1 MPPGQAKRKRPQDDS
16 QSRASPHRPEN
27 LNLAQQNQ
35 RNNNNNNNNNHRGGG
50 GGHGGHGGHGGDGG
64 GGRGGRNNNG
74 HRSNN
79 STPTHNRQGNFS
91 QPQSNRNSPHP
102 HQHPPQQ
109 QQQSA
114 PPAPSPAQAQAPAQP
129 AEPTRPALVSTPSAT
144 PAPPLVLPQYPPT
157 PKEPPPPY
165 AYDYL
170 TDDAVSAWQAR
181 GKQSVLAALQE
192 AEDKDTISSVV
203 MQELLRSTLDG
214 RLSAGECAEVLKHVA
229 PAEELQSVFADTLT
243 LLDDADWK
251 SPVLKTLIYHA
262 GLDSHLLRNELDIE
276 PLSALGLVRHTFST
290 IRNRKTTNL
299 IYRQANFNLLREES
313 EGYSKL
319 ITEYFNAANAGST
332 SDLIAEDTFLRIKAL
347 VGSFDLDVGRVLDI
361 TLDVMANLLIKNFRF
376 FIKYLRAS
384 SWWPEQHVPEGFQT
398 QGQGFTSLPA
408 WALPHSASWSQTAEQ
423 RAQLAA
429 LKEAR
434 DVDFWQQVRKVGME
448 AFFDIGALRITNL
461 DASAVADLLNTELK
475 PELDARGREMNMI
488 RRLRT
493 NNARKWMRQTGC
505 VVPPGNSD
513 AAQLLGFKLAFY
525 SSAARDKND
534 VLPDNLIYLAAFL
547 IKIGFI
553 SLRDLYPHLYPP
565 DDKMGET
572 KETLEKEKLE
582 REKAAKP
589 GGGALNALAMAGALA
604 DDTAP
609 APSAAVRGL
618 RENASGRATPK
629 QDADAAAGA
638 AIEDGEKEALPEPA
652 NQKVALVKS
661 LLAIGC
667 LPEALYI
674 LGRFPW
680 LTDLVHELPDYIHR
694 ILHHMLT
701 KVYEPARPLANRP
714 GMNDAK
720 PHIGDPTGLP
730 KGQLNLTPA
739 PPLKTLRWANLDR
752 PDHGDAVEYKFYWD
766 DWVDNIPVC
775 QSVDDVFQLCSTFL
789 NLTGVKIG
797 RDSALLMKLARIG
810 KKSLTD
816 DPSESNYA
824 RWIDLSKR
832 LLVPALSLTKHNTG
846 DVNEMFELLK
856 FFSVSVRYSIYAEW
870 HFGNTSRLPD
880 IKSAFDLTKAETKDV
895 LKRISKT
902 NVRAMGK
909 ALSKVAFSSP
919 GIVMQVAIHQMESYD
934 NLIDVVVECVRY
946 FSMLG
951 YDVLTWCLM
960 NALGGG
966 GRNRVQADG
975 MLTSP
980 WLRALS
986 TFAGSIFKRY
996 SAMDPSPILQ
1006 YVTNELRAGNSTDLE
1021 VLEQII
1027 TEMVGI
1033 KSDMTFNESQ
1043 VLAMA
1048 GGPVLKAQTLIS
1060 LLDER
1065 HKMEKP
1071 SRRLV
1076 KALTEPGLAGQL
1088 LISVA
1093 QESQMY
1099 AHHESTQD
1107 APLKVLGNNMDKLY
1121 QVFNQ
1126 YLETLRSTLPP
1137 AEFDAVVPD
1146 TVSLMGDFGLEPAIA
1161 FMIGRASI
1169 AHAIAESDAAKKAE
1183 QQARRSSQSAPAT
1196 GDITMTDAE
1205 EKDVK
1210 SEEVTSPPTEDKP
1223 MLSLTETDAEM
1234 RSVAHANGVDTSTPT
1249 PSPDSHWHPVLTPL
1263 IEKTR
1268 LLFGDKLEQCI
1279 SIPFY
1284 VTFWTLGLEDI
1295 LVNTNS
1301 YDQELATQ
1309 SHLINQINNDRTDVS
1324 GKGMQDK
1331 DKRKKAI
1338 SELREKLT
1346 QEMKSQIGAYTQI
1359 RNRLNKEKDH
1369 WFTDFHNKVEL
1380 LHTSLLQ
1387 NCFLPRM
1394 MNSPLDAHY
1403 TYMMLKFLHN
1413 NGAPGFRTMHLL
1425 DRLLRKNQ
1433 LSSLMFQCTPR
1444 ESENFGRFLNEVLK
1458 ELSSWHAD
1466 RTAYEKNAFGAKRQL
1481 TGFARK
1487 LNPDQT
1493 PQTFLNY
1500 EEYRVLLYKWHS
1512 NLNAAFQMCFDSGE
1526 YMHIRNAI
1534 IVFKAV
1540 AQQFPVAEPMGKI
1553 ILDAV
1558 TALSK
1563 ADGRADLKLA
1573 AASTLGDIRK
1583 RQSSWVSKEHFTGV
1597 STTIS
1602 SPPIKKSDI
1611 LKKPDPN
1618 AKPVPSRAETPT
1630 SRTSTPLN
1638 PAAQAFKAPPLPA
1651 QQGESE
1657 DGEIDDDKQV
1667 SSKGADKKSDNLP
1680 ERKADLKPPP
1690 RANEGQSRA
1699 PNSSQRNG
1707 SRQSSTQS
1715 ARLPHSLPSK
1725 PELPPAGR
1733 QPPPGRGLP
1742 AQLPAP
1748 RHESHERGHVSEYGR
1763 LDRPNEAL
1771 RSAATS
1777 MPREASPPL
1786 AGRGGRSRQRS
1797 PEYSARD
1804 DRRDHYSRP
1813 LAAAVPEPRMAERES
1828 YGPIKPVK
1836 PHPGRTLLQEN
1847 RGAYPNGPSPMA
1859 PPPDRSGYDR
1869 PERNDR
1875 PERSD
1880 RERAERQPISRASSH
1895 SAQQPQPA
1903 VSVNPERLAL
1913 IAGDIPPVDR
1923 RSRDSSR
1930 DDRRSRE
1937 SRPQSP
1943 KRPGDLPPPVREKE
1957 VPRRAPL
1964 DPNPFMARDNARV
1977 QPEKVEK
1984 KDEPPPPTG
1993 PAATRGGRGGRN
2005 DVPSNPVARD
2015 LFESSGGPRRAV
2027 DVQSQDPNYG
2037 RLSSAPEMP
2046 SGPPSGPRGFANNAP
2061 RNFSGQGGPAGRPSD
2076 ARDVPHNAP
2085 QEPSGRGRRPP
2096 HDRQGSQQAQFQ
2108 SQPPPPPPPPPG
2120 QPPSTAQPE
2129 AIGVHPTRLAHLDI
2143 PPQSA
2148 ATPTGPRMGNSS
2160 QPNTPSGPS
2169 AAMPRAPAGPALDRR
2184 NNGTDR
2190 RFAGLNDTL
2199 QSSNGNGASIR
2210 GRAGGRGPQGG
2221 NAMMPSPVQPSPVV
2235 AQSPVMPS
2243 PGMRADFQAPSR
2255 PDGGNGGSRR
2265 HDDRE
2270 QRDSRRHGRD
2280 AGDRHSSHGNQNP
2293 NQPPP
2298 SEEYRGHQ
2306 SNSRN
2311 PRSARDQRDNRDGG
2325 YGGRTAPATPTL
2337 SSAAQA
2343 PQSFAQPDP
2352 SSGYPGG
2359 RSQRY
2364 EGDDRGGDY
2373 RRDNRADVGGGG
2385 RRDDGNNGGRRGQ
2398 GQGQGQ
2404 NQSNDQSG
2412 SSRRG
2417 GGGEQAEGNRSE
2429 RKRRGE
2435 GEPGG
2440 HEGKRRRS
2448 GM

>member
-1 MPPGQAKRKRPQDDS
+1 MAPPQQKRKRPQDD
-16 QSRASPHRPEN
+16 QQTRASPHRPEN

-35 RNNNNNNNNNHRGGG
+35 RNNNNR
-50 GGHGGHGGHGGDGG
+50 
-64 GGRGGRNNNG
+64 RNGNANQN
-74 HRSNN
+74 RSNN
-79 STPTHNRQGNFS
+79 STPTHNRHANFS
-91 QPQSNRNSPHP
+91 QPPSARNSPAQTP
-102 HQHPPQQ
+102 HTPQQNAQPPPQQ
-109 QQQSA
+109 QQQ
-114 PPAPSPAQAQAPAQP
+114 PEPA
-129 AEPTRPALVSTPSAT
+129 RPALNSTPSAT

-157 PKEPPPPY
+157 PKEPPAPY

-170 TDDAVSAWQAR
+170 TDDAVSAWQAK
-181 GKQSVLAALQE
+181 GKQSVLDALE
-192 AEDKDTISSVV
+192 KAEDKDMVANTVI
-203 MQELLRSTLDG
+203 QELLRTTLDG
-214 RLSAGECAEVLKHVA
+214 RLSAGECAEVLKQVA
-229 PAEELQSVFADTLT
+229 PTDELQSVFGDTLA
-243 LLDDADWK
+243 LLDDSDWK
-251 SPVLKTLIYHA
+251 NPVLKTLVHHA
-262 GLDSHLLRNELDIE
+262 GLSAHLLRNELDIE
-276 PLSALGLVRHTFST
+276 PLSALGLVRNTFST

-319 ITEYFNAANAGST
+319 ITEYFHAANAGST
-332 SDLIAEDTFLRIKAL
+332 SDLIAEETFQRIKAL

-361 TLDVMANLLIKNFRF
+361 TLDVMANLLIKNCRF

-408 WALPHSASWSQTAEQ
+408 WALPHSASSSQTSEQ

-461 DASAVADLLNTELK
+461 DAPAVADLLNAELK

-505 VVPPGNSD
+505 IVPPGNSD

-525 SSAARDKND
+525 ASAARDKHD

-565 DDKMGET
+565 DEKMGET
-572 KETLEKEKLE
+572 KERLEKERLE

-609 APSAAVRGL
+609 APHAAVRGL
-618 RENASGRATPK
+618 RDNASGRATPK
-629 QDADAAAGA
+629 AEPDAAEA
-638 AIEDGEKEALPEPA
+638 ATEDGEKEALPEPA

-714 GMNDAK
+714 GMNDAR

-730 KGQLNLTPA
+730 KGQLNLNPA
-739 PPLKTLRWANLDR
+739 PPIRTLRWANLDR
-752 PDHGDAVEYKFYWD
+752 PDYGDAVEYKFYWD

-816 DPSESNYA
+816 DPSDTNYA
-824 RWIDLSKR
+824 RWIDLCKR
-832 LLVPALSLTKHNTG
+832 LLIPALSLTKHNTG

-856 FFSVSVRYSIYAEW
+856 FFPTSTRYSIYAEW
-870 HFGNTSRLPD
+870 HYGNTSRLPD

-1071 SRRLV
+1071 SRRLI
-1076 KALTEPGLAGQL
+1076 KSLTEPGLAGQL

-1137 AEFDAVVPD
+1137 DEFDAVIPD
-1146 TVSLMGDFGLEPAIA
+1146 TVSLMGDYGLEPSIA

-1183 QQARRSSQSAPAT
+1183 QQARRSSQPAAAN
-1196 GDITMTDAE
+1196 GDVSMADAD

-1210 SEEVTSPPTEDKP
+1210 TEGIPSPPAEEKP
-1223 MLSLTETDAEM
+1223 VLSLTETDAEM
-1234 RSVAHANGVDTSTPT
+1234 KSVAHANGVDTTTPT
-1249 PSPDSHWHPVLTPL
+1249 PSPETHWHPVLTPL

-1268 LLFGDKLEQCI
+1268 ALLGDKLEQSI

-1309 SHLINQINNDRTDVS
+1309 SHLINQINNDRNDVT
-1324 GKGMQDK
+1324 GKGMQEK

-1346 QEMKSQIGAYTQI
+1346 QEMKTQIGAYTQV

-1466 RTAYEKNAFGAKRQL
+1466 KAAYEKNAFGAKRQL

-1487 LNPDQT
+1487 LNPDNT

-1512 NLNAAFQMCFDSGE
+1512 NLNAAFQMCLESGE

-1540 AQQFPVAEPMGKI
+1540 AQQFPVAEPMGKM
-1553 ILDAV
+1553 ILDSV

-1597 STTIS
+1597 STAPTTVNN
-1602 SPPIKKSDI
+1602 KSDPI
-1611 LKKPDPN
+1611 KKPDPN
-1618 AKPVPSRAETPT
+1618 AKPVPSRAETPA

-1638 PAAQAFKAPPLPA
+1638 PAAQAFKAPPVPA

-1657 DGEIDDDKQV
+1657 DGEIDDDKQA
-1667 SSKGADKKSDNLP
+1667 SGQAAADEKSETLP
-1680 ERKADLKPPP
+1680 ERKAALRPLP

-1699 PNSSQRNG
+1699 HTPSQRND
-1707 SRQSSTQS
+1707 SRSSSTQPT
-1715 ARLPHSLPSK
+1715 RMPHSLPSK
-1725 PELPPAGR
+1725 PEVPPAR
-1733 QPPPGRGLP
+1733 QTAGRGA
-1742 AQLPAP
+1742 AQLPP
-1748 RHESHERGHVSEYGR
+1748 RHDSRERGHTSEYGR
-1763 LDRPNEAL
+1763 LDRPSEAM
-1771 RSAATS
+1771 RSNPS
-1777 MPREASPPL
+1777 NMPRETSPL
-1786 AGRGGRSRQRS
+1786 GARGGRSRQRS
-1797 PEYSARD
+1797 PEYPPRD
-1804 DRRDHYSRP
+1804 DRRDHYGRP
-1813 LAAAVPEPRMAERES
+1813 QSSAVVEPRMAERDQ
-1828 YGPIKPVK
+1828 YGPAR
-1836 PHPGRTLLQEN
+1836 PHPGRTLLAEN
-1847 RGAYPNGPSPMA
+1847 RGYPGGPSPMA
-1859 PPPDRSGYDR
+1859 PPPVYDR
-1869 PERNDR
+1869 PDR
-1875 PERSD
+1875 TERSERAD
-1880 RERAERQPISRASSH
+1880 RERPDRQSMSRASSH
-1895 SAQQPQPA
+1895 SAQPAQPA

-1913 IAGDIPPVDR
+1913 IAGDVPPTDR

-1930 DDRRSRE
+1930 DDRRSRD

-1943 KRPGDLPPPVREKE
+1943 KRAADLPPPPAPVVREKE
-1957 VPRRAPL
+1957 APRRQPL
-1964 DPNPFMARDNARV
+1964 DPNPFAARENPRA

-1984 KDEPPPPTG
+1984 REEPPPTG
-1993 PAATRGGRGGRN
+1993 PAAARGGRGGGRT
-2005 DVPSNPVARD
+2005 DVPPKSVAGD
-2015 LFESSGGPRRAV
+2015 LFEPTGGSRRAV
-2027 DVQSQDPNYG
+2027 NTQMQDPNYG
-2037 RLSSAPEMP
+2037 RLSSAPELP
-2046 SGPPSGPRGFANNAP
+2046 SGPPLGPRNPGNNNP
-2061 RNFSGQGGPAGRPSD
+2061 RNFSGQGMPNGRPGD

-2085 QEPSGRGRRPP
+2085 QEPSGNRNRRPQ
-2096 HDRQGSQQAQFQ
+2096 HERQGSQQSQFPN
-2108 SQPPPPPPPPPG
+2108 QPPPPPPPPG
-2120 QPPSTAQPE
+2120 
-2129 AIGVHPTRLAHLDI
+2129 H

-2148 ATPTGPRMGNSS
+2148 LPESVGVHPSRLPRLDIVQQNTQQNAQQNASTPTGPRMVMGGPSG
-2160 QPNTPSGPS
+2160 PNTPSGPS
-2169 AAMPRAPAGPALDRR
+2169 SATSRAPAGPASDRR
-2184 NNGTDR
+2184 PNGTDR

-2199 QSSNGNGASIR
+2199 QSANANPNGASIR
-2210 GRAGGRGPQGG
+2210 GRAGGRQGQGPNPMMSSSALPSPVPAQSPAMPSPAIRNDFATPTSSSRDQGG
-2221 NAMMPSPVQPSPVV
+2221 N
-2235 AQSPVMPS
+2235 
-2243 PGMRADFQAPSR
+2243 
-2255 PDGGNGGSRR
+2255 RR
-2265 HDDRE
+2265 HEDRE

-2280 AGDRHSSHGNQNP
+2280 GGESRHSNHGVNHGHAAANLP
-2293 NQPPP
+2293 AIPPP
-2298 SEEYRGHQ
+2298 SDEYRHQ
-2306 SNSRN
+2306 SSRA
-2311 PRSARDQRDNRDGG
+2311 PRSSRGGNERDGYG
-2325 YGGRTAPATPTL
+2325 GGGGRTAPPTPTL
-2337 SSAAQA
+2337 SSV
-2343 PQSFAQPDP
+2343 AQPPQGFAGPPQQMDP
-2352 SSGYPGG
+2352 SSGYGGG
-2359 RSQRY
+2359 RNRGF
-2364 EGDDRGGDY
+2364 EGEDRHDYHRRESRGGD
-2373 RRDNRADVGGGG
+2373 GGAG
-2385 RRDDGNNGGRRGQ
+2385 RRDDGNGGHRRGPDDARRGGGQGDVMQGQQNQGQSQGQ
-2398 GQGQGQ
+2398 GQGQG
-2404 NQSNDQSG
+2404 
-2412 SSRRG
+2412 
-2417 GGGEQAEGNRSE
+2417 RSE

-2435 GEPGG
+2435 GDPGG
-2440 HEGKRRRS
+2440 HEGKRRR
-2448 GM
+2448 

>member
-1 MPPGQAKRKRPQDDS
+1 MAPPQHKRKRPQDDH
-16 QSRASPHRPEN
+16 QTRASPHRPEN

-35 RNNNNNNNNNHRGGG
+35 RNNNNNNR
-50 GGHGGHGGHGGDGG
+50 
-64 GGRGGRNNNG
+64 RNGNPNQN
-74 HRSNN
+74 RSNN
-79 STPTHNRQGNFS
+79 STPTHNRHGNFS
-91 QPQSNRNSPHP
+91 QPGSARNSPAQTP
-102 HQHPPQQ
+102 HNPQQNTQPQPPQQ
-109 QQQSA
+109 QQQPESV
-114 PPAPSPAQAQAPAQP
+114 
-129 AEPTRPALVSTPSAT
+129 RPALNSTPSAT

-157 PKEPPPPY
+157 PKEPPAPY

-170 TDDAVSAWQAR
+170 TDDVVSAWHAKGR
-181 GKQSVLAALQE
+181 QSVLDALE
-192 AEDKDTISSVV
+192 NVEDKDMVSNTVI
-203 MQELLRSTLDG
+203 QELLRTTLDG
-214 RLSAGECAEVLKHVA
+214 RLSAGECAEVLKQVA
-229 PAEELQSVFADTLT
+229 PTDELQSVFGDTLA
-243 LLDDADWK
+243 LLDDIDWK
-251 SPVLKTLIYHA
+251 NPVLKTLIHHA
-262 GLDSHLLRNELDIE
+262 GLSAHLLRNELDIE
-276 PLSALGLVRHTFST
+276 PLSALGLVRNTFST

-319 ITEYFNAANAGST
+319 ITEYFHAANAGLT
-332 SDLIAEDTFLRIKAL
+332 SDLIAEDTFQRIKAL

-398 QGQGFTSLPA
+398 KGQGFTSLPA
-408 WALPHSASWSQTAEQ
+408 WALPHSASSNQTSEQ

-434 DVDFWQQVRKVGME
+434 DIDFWQQVRKVGME

-461 DASAVADLLNTELK
+461 DASAVADLLNTEIK

-505 VVPPGNSD
+505 IVPPGNSD

-525 SSAARDKND
+525 SSAARDKHD

-565 DDKMGET
+565 DEKMGET
-572 KETLEKEKLE
+572 KERLEKEKLE

-604 DDTAP
+604 DDSAP
-609 APSAAVRGL
+609 APHAAIRGL
-618 RENASGRATPK
+618 RDNASGRATPK
-629 QDADAAAGA
+629 AEPDAAEA
-638 AIEDGEKEALPEPA
+638 ATEDGEKEALPEPA
-652 NQKVALVKS
+652 NQKIALVKS

-694 ILHHMLT
+694 VLHHMLT
-701 KVYEPARPLANRP
+701 KVYEPARPLADRP
-714 GMNDAK
+714 GMNDAR

-730 KGQLNLTPA
+730 KGQLNLTPS
-739 PPLKTLRWANLDR
+739 PPTRTLRWANLDR
-752 PDHGDAVEYKFYWD
+752 PDYGDAVEYKFYWD
-766 DWVDNIPVC
+766 DWIDNIPIC

-816 DPSESNYA
+816 DSSDSNYA
-824 RWIDLSKR
+824 RWIDLCKR

-856 FFSVSVRYSIYAEW
+856 FFPTSTRYSIYAEW
-870 HFGNTSRLPD
+870 HYGNTSRLPD

-1099 AHHESTQD
+1099 AHHESTRD

-1126 YLETLRSTLPP
+1126 YLETLRSTLQPD
-1137 AEFDAVVPD
+1137 EFDAVVPD

-1169 AHAIAESDAAKKAE
+1169 AHAIAESDAAKRAE
-1183 QQARRSSQSAPAT
+1183 QQARRSSQSAAAH
-1196 GDITMTDAE
+1196 GDISMADAD

-1210 SEEVTSPPTEDKP
+1210 TEAVASPPTGEKP
-1223 MLSLTETDAEM
+1223 VLSLTETDAEM
-1234 RSVAHANGVDTSTPT
+1234 KSVAHANGVDTTTPT
-1249 PSPDSHWHPVLTPL
+1249 PSPETHWHPVLTPL
-1263 IEKTR
+1263 IERTR
-1268 LLFGDKLEQCI
+1268 ELLGDKLEQSI

-1284 VTFWTLGLEDI
+1284 VTFWTLGLDDI

-1309 SHLINQINNDRTDVS
+1309 SHLINQINNDRNDVT
-1324 GKGMQDK
+1324 GKGMQEK
-1331 DKRKKAI
+1331 DRRKKAI

-1346 QEMKSQIGAYTQI
+1346 QEMKSQIGAYTQV

-1458 ELSSWHAD
+1458 ELSSWHAEK
-1466 RTAYEKNAFGAKRQL
+1466 TAYEKNAFGAKRQL

-1487 LNPDQT
+1487 LNPDNT

-1512 NLNAAFQMCFDSGE
+1512 NLNAAFQMCLDSGE

-1540 AQQFPVAEPMGKI
+1540 AQQFPVAEPMGKM
-1553 ILDAV
+1553 ILDSV

-1597 STTIS
+1597 STAT
-1602 SPPIKKSDI
+1602 PPPNNKSDVI
-1611 LKKPDPN
+1611 KKPDPN
-1618 AKPVPSRAETPT
+1618 AKPVPSRAETPA

-1638 PAAQAFKAPPLPA
+1638 PAAQAFKAPPLAA

-1657 DGEIDDDKQV
+1657 DGEIDDDKQA
-1667 SSKGADKKSDNLP
+1667 SSKASADGKSETLP
-1680 ERKADLKPPP
+1680 ERKAALRTLP

-1699 PNSSQRNG
+1699 HTPSQRDD
-1707 SRQSSTQS
+1707 SRASSAQP
-1715 ARLPHSLPSK
+1715 ARMPHSLPSK
-1725 PELPPAGR
+1725 PDVPVAR
-1733 QPPPGRGLP
+1733 QPRGA
-1742 AQLPAP
+1742 AQLPA
-1748 RHESHERGHVSEYGR
+1748 RHNSRERGHTSEYGR
-1763 LDRPNEAL
+1763 LDRPNDAM
-1771 RSAATS
+1771 RGNPTS
-1777 MPREASPPL
+1777 MPREASPPG
-1786 AGRGGRSRQRS
+1786 ARGGRTRQRS
-1797 PEYSARD
+1797 PEYPPRD
-1804 DRRDHYSRP
+1804 DRRDHYGRSQP
-1813 LAAAVPEPRMAERES
+1813 PVAEPRTAERDQ
-1828 YGPIKPVK
+1828 YGPAR

-1847 RGAYPNGPSPMA
+1847 NRGYPSGPSPMA

-1869 PERNDR
+1869 SDR
-1875 PERSD
+1875 PDRTERHERADRERSD
-1880 RERAERQPISRASSH
+1880 RPSTSRAPSH
-1895 SAQQPQPA
+1895 PAQSPQAA
-1903 VSVNPERLAL
+1903 VVVNPERLAL
-1913 IAGDIPPVDR
+1913 IAGDVPPTDR

-1930 DDRRSRE
+1930 DDRRSRDP
-1937 SRPQSP
+1937 RPQSP
-1943 KRPGDLPPPVREKE
+1943 KRAVDLPPPAKE
-1957 VPRRAPL
+1957 APRRQPL
-1964 DPNPFMARDNARV
+1964 DPNPFAARENPRV
-1977 QPEKVEK
+1977 QPEKVET
-1984 KDEPPPPTG
+1984 PTG
-1993 PAATRGGRGGRN
+1993 PAAGRAGRGGGRN
-2005 DVPSNPVARD
+2005 DVPAKPAASD
-2015 LFESSGGPRRAV
+2015 LFEPATGPRRAV
-2027 DVQSQDPNYG
+2027 NTQMQDPNYG
-2037 RLSSAPEMP
+2037 RLSSAPELP
-2046 SGPPSGPRGFANNAP
+2046 SGPPLGPKGYGNTNP
-2061 RNFSGQGGPAGRPSD
+2061 RNFSGQGVPNGRPGD
-2076 ARDVPHNAP
+2076 ARDVPYNAP
-2085 QEPSGRGRRPP
+2085 QEPSSNRNNRRPH

-2108 SQPPPPPPPPPG
+2108 SQPPVPPPPPG
-2120 QPPSTAQPE
+2120 HPPQHE
-2129 AIGVHPTRLAHLDI
+2129 AVGIHPTRLSHLDVVV
-2143 PPQSA
+2143 PQNTQQNTS
-2148 ATPTGPRMGNSS
+2148 TPTGPRMNMGGPSA
-2160 QPNTPSGPS
+2160 PNTPSGPLS
-2169 AAMPRAPAGPALDRR
+2169 ATARAPAGPASDRR
-2184 NNGTDR
+2184 INGSDR

-2199 QSSNGNGASIR
+2199 QSASANGASIR
-2210 GRAGGRGPQGG
+2210 GRAGGRGQGQG
-2221 NAMMPSPVQPSPVV
+2221 PNPMMSASAQPSPISTQSPAMPSP
-2235 AQSPVMPS
+2235 A
-2243 PGMRADFQAPSR
+2243 MRNDFPTPTSSSR
-2255 PDGGNGGSRR
+2255 DQGSSRR
-2265 HDDRE
+2265 HEDRD

-2280 AGDRHSSHGNQNP
+2280 GGESRQSNHGGDHGHATP
-2293 NQPPP
+2293 NLPAP
-2298 SEEYRGHQ
+2298 SPQQSDDYRHQ
-2306 SNSRN
+2306 SSNRA
-2311 PRSARDQRDNRDGG
+2311 PRSSRGGSERDGYNG
-2325 YGGRTAPATPTL
+2325 GGGGGGRTAPQTPTL
-2337 SSAAQA
+2337 SSV
-2343 PQSFAQPDP
+2343 AQPPQGFAVPHQQQQMDP
-2352 SSGYPGG
+2352 SSNYNNGG
-2359 RSQRY
+2359 RNRGY
-2364 EGDDRGGDY
+2364 EGEDRGSDY
-2373 RRDNRADVGGGG
+2373 HRRESRGGNDGNSG
-2385 RRDDGNNGGRRGQ
+2385 RRDDGNGSHRRGGNDDGSGRRGGGAQGQGQGDVGQGQQQQQQQQSQGQQGQ

-2404 NQSNDQSG
+2404 QGQG
-2412 SSRRG
+2412 QG
-2417 GGGEQAEGNRSE
+2417 RSE

-2435 GEPGG
+2435 GELGG
-2440 HEGKRRRS
+2440 HEGKRRR
-2448 GM
+2448 

>member
-1 MPPGQAKRKRPQDDS
+1 
-16 QSRASPHRPEN
+16 
-27 LNLAQQNQ
+27 
-35 RNNNNNNNNNHRGGG
+35 
-50 GGHGGHGGHGGDGG
+50 
-64 GGRGGRNNNG
+64 
-74 HRSNN
+74 
-79 STPTHNRQGNFS
+79 
-91 QPQSNRNSPHP
+91 
-102 HQHPPQQ
+102 
-109 QQQSA
+109 
-114 PPAPSPAQAQAPAQP
+114 
-129 AEPTRPALVSTPSAT
+129 
-144 PAPPLVLPQYPPT
+144 
-157 PKEPPPPY
+157 
-165 AYDYL
+165 
-170 TDDAVSAWQAR
+170 
-181 GKQSVLAALQE
+181 
-192 AEDKDTISSVV
+192 
-203 MQELLRSTLDG
+203 
-214 RLSAGECAEVLKHVA
+214 
-229 PAEELQSVFADTLT
+229 
-243 LLDDADWK
+243 
-251 SPVLKTLIYHA
+251 
-262 GLDSHLLRNELDIE
+262 
-276 PLSALGLVRHTFST
+276 
-290 IRNRKTTNL
+290 TTNL

-332 SDLIAEDTFLRIKAL
+332 SDLIAEDTFQRIKAL

-376 FIKYLRAS
+376 FIKYLRSS
-384 SWWPEQHVPEGFQT
+384 SWWPEQHIPEGFQT

-408 WALPHSASWSQTAEQ
+408 WALPHSASWSQTSEQ

-434 DVDFWQQVRKVGME
+434 DVDFWHQVRKVGMD
-448 AFFDIGALRITNL
+448 AFYDIGALRITNL
-461 DASAVADLLNTELK
+461 DAPAVADLLNTEIK

-525 SSAARDKND
+525 SSAARDKHD

-553 SLRDLYPHLYPP
+553 SLKDLYPHLYPP
-565 DDKMGET
+565 DENMGET
-572 KETLEKEKLE
+572 KELLEKEKLE

-604 DDTAP
+604 DDTVP
-609 APSAAVRGL
+609 APHAAVRGL
-618 RENASGRATPK
+618 RDNASGRATPK
-629 QDADAAAGA
+629 AEAGTAEATAEDA
-638 AIEDGEKEALPEPA
+638 EKEALPEPA

-714 GMNDAK
+714 GMNAAR

-739 PPLKTLRWANLDR
+739 PPTKTLRWANLDR
-752 PDHGDAVEYKFYWD
+752 PDYGDAVEYKFYWD
-766 DWVDNIPVC
+766 DWTDNIPIC

-816 DPSESNYA
+816 DPSEANYA
-824 RWIDLSKR
+824 RWIDLCKR

-856 FFSVSVRYSIYAEW
+856 LFPTSTRYSIYAEW
-870 HFGNTSRLPD
+870 HYGTTSRLPD

-1071 SRRLV
+1071 SRRLI
-1076 KALTEPGLAGQL
+1076 KALIEPGLAGQL

-1126 YLETLRSTLPP
+1126 YLETLRSTLSPD
-1137 AEFDAVVPD
+1137 EFDAVVPD
-1146 TVSLMGDFGLEPAIA
+1146 TVSLMGDFGLEPSIA

-1183 QQARRSSQSAPAT
+1183 QQARRSSQSAAAN
-1196 GDITMTDAE
+1196 GDVSMADAD

-1210 SEEVTSPPTEDKP
+1210 NEEATSPPTEEKP

-1234 RSVAHANGVDTSTPT
+1234 KSVAHANGVDTATPT
-1249 PSPDSHWHPVLTPL
+1249 PSPDTHWHPVLTPL

-1268 LLFGDKLEQCI
+1268 ELLGDKLEQNI

-1309 SHLINQINNDRTDVS
+1309 SHLINQINNDRGDVT

-1331 DKRKKAI
+1331 EKRKKAI
-1338 SELREKLT
+1338 TELREKLT
-1346 QEMKSQIGAYTQI
+1346 QEMKSQIGAYTQV

-1466 RTAYEKNAFGAKRQL
+1466 KAAYEKNAFGAKKQL

-1487 LNPDQT
+1487 LNPDNT
-1493 PQTFLNY
+1493 PQTFLSY

-1534 IVFKAV
+1534 IVFKAI
-1540 AQQFPVAEPMGKI
+1540 AQQFPVAEPMGKM

-1597 STTIS
+1597 SIAQ
-1602 SPPIKKSDI
+1602 PPSIDKSDNI
-1611 LKKPDPN
+1611 KKPDPN
-1618 AKPVPSRAETPT
+1618 AKPVPSRAETPA

-1638 PAAQAFKAPPLPA
+1638 PTAQIFKAPPAPA
-1651 QQGESE
+1651 QKAESE
-1657 DGEIDDDKQV
+1657 DGEIDDDKQAPG
-1667 SSKGADKKSDNLP
+1667 KAEAADDKPEALP
-1680 ERKADLKPPP
+1680 ERKAALKPLP
-1690 RANEGQSRA
+1690 RANEGQARA
-1699 PNSSQRNG
+1699 HTPSQRSD
-1707 SRQSSTQS
+1707 SRPSSTQPT
-1715 ARLPHSLPSK
+1715 RTPHSLPSK
-1725 PELPPAGR
+1725 PELPPNAR
-1733 QPPPGRGLP
+1733 QPSGRGS
-1742 AQLPAP
+1742 AQLPP
-1748 RHESHERGHVSEYGR
+1748 RHDSRERGHPPEYGR
-1763 LDRPNEAL
+1763 LDRPSEAM
-1771 RSAATS
+1771 RSSAS
-1777 MPREASPPL
+1777 GMPREASPPL
-1786 AGRGGRSRQRS
+1786 GARGGRSRQRS
-1797 PEYSARD
+1797 PEYPPRD
-1804 DRRDHYSRP
+1804 DRRDHYGRP
-1813 LAAAVPEPRMAERES
+1813 QPSAMPEPRMAERDQ
-1828 YGPIKPVK
+1828 YGPAR

-1847 RGAYPNGPSPMA
+1847 RGYPGGPSPMA
-1859 PPPDRSGYDR
+1859 PPSDRPGYDRTDRAERSDR
-1869 PERNDR
+1869 PERADR
-1875 PERSD
+1875 ERSD
-1880 RERAERQPISRASSH
+1880 RQSMSRASSH
-1895 SAQQPQPA
+1895 SAQPPQPT
-1903 VSVNPERLAL
+1903 VIVNPERLAM
-1913 IAGDIPPVDR
+1913 ISGEVAPNDR

-1930 DDRRSRE
+1930 DDRRSRD

-1943 KRPGDLPPPVREKE
+1943 KRPVDLPPPAPVREKE
-1957 VPRRAPL
+1957 APRRQPL
-1964 DPNPFMARDNARV
+1964 DPNPFAAREAARA
-1977 QPEKVEK
+1977 QPEKMERR
-1984 KDEPPPPTG
+1984 EEPPPTG
-1993 PAATRGGRGGRN
+1993 PAAGRSGRGGRN
-2005 DVPSNPVARD
+2005 DVPSKPNARD
-2015 LFESSGGPRRAV
+2015 LFEPSSGSRRAV
-2027 DVQSQDPNYG
+2027 DTQMQDPNYG
-2037 RLSSAPEMP
+2037 RLSSAPEPP
-2046 SGPPSGPRGFANNAP
+2046 SGPPLGPKGYGNNNP
-2061 RNFSGQGGPAGRPSD
+2061 RNFSGQSVPNGRPGD

-2085 QEPSGRGRRPP
+2085 QEPSSNRNRRPQQ
-2096 HDRQGSQQAQFQ
+2096 DRQGSQQSQFVV
-2108 SQPPPPPPPPPG
+2108 PPPPSGAPP
-2120 QPPSTAQPE
+2120 QSVQPE
-2129 AIGVHPTRLAHLDI
+2129 VVGIHPSRLQILDI
-2143 PPQSA
+2143 PPQA
-2148 ATPTGPRMGNSS
+2148 ASTPTGPRMGMTNPST
-2160 QPNTPSGPS
+2160 PNTPSGPS
-2169 AAMPRAPAGPALDRR
+2169 SATSRAPAGPAGDRR
-2184 NNGTDR
+2184 NNGNGQDR

-2199 QSSNGNGASIR
+2199 QSSNANGA
-2210 GRAGGRGPQGG
+2210 
-2221 NAMMPSPVQPSPVV
+2221 
-2235 AQSPVMPS
+2235 
-2243 PGMRADFQAPSR
+2243 
-2255 PDGGNGGSRR
+2255 
-2265 HDDRE
+2265 
-2270 QRDSRRHGRD
+2270 
-2280 AGDRHSSHGNQNP
+2280 
-2293 NQPPP
+2293 
-2298 SEEYRGHQ
+2298 
-2306 SNSRN
+2306 
-2311 PRSARDQRDNRDGG
+2311 
-2325 YGGRTAPATPTL
+2325 
-2337 SSAAQA
+2337 
-2343 PQSFAQPDP
+2343 
-2352 SSGYPGG
+2352 
-2359 RSQRY
+2359 
-2364 EGDDRGGDY
+2364 
-2373 RRDNRADVGGGG
+2373 
-2385 RRDDGNNGGRRGQ
+2385 
-2398 GQGQGQ
+2398 
-2404 NQSNDQSG
+2404 
-2412 SSRRG
+2412 
-2417 GGGEQAEGNRSE
+2417 
-2429 RKRRGE
+2429 
-2435 GEPGG
+2435 
-2440 HEGKRRRS
+2440 
-2448 GM
+2448 

>member
-1 MPPGQAKRKRPQDDS
+1 MVLTLSPSFVAMAPGQAKRKRPQDDN

-35 RNNNNNNNNNHRGGG
+35 RNNRGGG
-50 GGHGGHGGHGGDGG
+50 GGG
-64 GGRGGRNNNG
+64 GGRNNNAN
-74 HRSNN
+74 RSNN
-79 STPTHNRQGNFS
+79 STPTHNRHGNFS
-91 QPQSNRNSPHP
+91 QPS
-102 HQHPPQQ
+102 
-109 QQQSA
+109 SA
-114 PPAPSPAQAQAPAQP
+114 RGSPAQPPHTPQQNAQP
-129 AEPTRPALVSTPSAT
+129 LQHQQPVEPTRPALTSTPSAT

-157 PKEPPPPY
+157 PKEPPAPY

-170 TDDAVSAWQAR
+170 TDDAVSAWQAK
-181 GKQSVLAALQE
+181 GKQSVLDALDQ
-192 AEDKDTISSVV
+192 AEDKDMVSGLVI
-203 MQELLRSTLDG
+203 QELLRTTLDG

-229 PAEELQSVFADTLT
+229 PTDELQSVFADTLA
-243 LLDDADWK
+243 LLDDGDWK
-251 SPVLKTLIYHA
+251 NPVLKTLIYHA
-262 GLDSHLLRNELDIE
+262 GLSSHLLRNELDIE
-276 PLSALGLVRHTFST
+276 PLSALNLVRNTFST

-332 SDLIAEDTFLRIKAL
+332 SDLIAEDTFQRIKAL

-384 SWWPEQHVPEGFQT
+384 SWWPEQHIPEGFHT
-398 QGQGFTSLPA
+398 QGQGFSSLPA
-408 WALPHSASWSQTAEQ
+408 WALPHSASWGPSADQ

-434 DVDFWQQVRKVGME
+434 DVDFWQKVRTVGMD
-448 AFFDIGALRITNL
+448 AFFDIGALRITNK
-461 DASAVADLLNTELK
+461 DSAAVSDLLNTELQ
-475 PELDARGREMNMI
+475 PELDARGKEMNKI

-505 VVPPGNSD
+505 VVPPGNPD

-525 SSAARDKND
+525 SSAARDKHD

-565 DDKMGET
+565 DEKMGET
-572 KETLEKEKLE
+572 KERLEKEKLE

-609 APSAAVRGL
+609 APVGGRGL
-618 RENASGRATPK
+618 RDIASGRATPK
-629 QDADAAAGA
+629 VEADAAAT
-638 AIEDGEKEALPEPA
+638 EDGDKEALPEPA

-680 LTDLVHELPDYIHR
+680 LTELVHELPEYIHR

-714 GMNDAK
+714 GMNDAR
-720 PHIGDPTGLP
+720 PHLGESAPQSSGQP

-739 PPLKTLRWANLDR
+739 PPTKTLRWANLDR

-766 DWVDNIPVC
+766 DWVDNVPVC
-775 QSVDDVFQLCSTFL
+775 QTVDDVFQLCSTFL

-797 RDSALLMKLARIG
+797 RDSALLMKLTRIG

-816 DPSESNYA
+816 DPSETNYA
-824 RWIDLSKR
+824 RWIDLCKR

-856 FFSVSVRYSIYAEW
+856 FFPTSTRYAIYAEW
-870 HFGNTSRLPD
+870 HYGTTSRNPD

-1071 SRRLV
+1071 SRRLI

-1126 YLETLRSTLPP
+1126 YLETLRCTLSPE
-1137 AEFDAVVPD
+1137 EFDAVVPD
-1146 TVSLMGDFGLEPAIA
+1146 TVSLMGDFGLEPSIA

-1183 QQARRSSQSAPAT
+1183 QQARRSSHSAAAN
-1196 GDITMTDAE
+1196 GDVTMADVD

-1210 SEEVTSPPTEDKP
+1210 TEEVTSPPTDEKP
-1223 MLSLTETDAEM
+1223 MLSLTESDAEM
-1234 RSVAHANGVDTSTPT
+1234 KSVAHANGVDTATPT
-1249 PSPDSHWHPVLTPL
+1249 PSPESHWHPILTPL

-1268 LLFGDKLEQCI
+1268 DLLGDKLEQSI

-1309 SHLINQINNDRTDVS
+1309 SHLITQINNDRLDVG

-1331 DKRKKAI
+1331 EKRKKAI

-1346 QEMKSQIGAYTQI
+1346 QEMKSQIGAYTQV
-1359 RNRLNKEKDH
+1359 RNRLNKEKEH

-1394 MNSPLDAHY
+1394 TNSPLDAHY

-1433 LSSLMFQCTPR
+1433 LASLMFQCTPR

-1458 ELSSWHAD
+1458 E
-1466 RTAYEKNAFGAKRQL
+1466 
-1481 TGFARK
+1481 
-1487 LNPDQT
+1487 
-1493 PQTFLNY
+1493 
-1500 EEYRVLLYKWHS
+1500 
-1512 NLNAAFQMCFDSGE
+1512 
-1526 YMHIRNAI
+1526 
-1534 IVFKAV
+1534 
-1540 AQQFPVAEPMGKI
+1540 
-1553 ILDAV
+1553 
-1558 TALSK
+1558 
-1563 ADGRADLKLA
+1563 
-1573 AASTLGDIRK
+1573 
-1583 RQSSWVSKEHFTGV
+1583 
-1597 STTIS
+1597 
-1602 SPPIKKSDI
+1602 
-1611 LKKPDPN
+1611 
-1618 AKPVPSRAETPT
+1618 
-1630 SRTSTPLN
+1630 
-1638 PAAQAFKAPPLPA
+1638 
-1651 QQGESE
+1651 
-1657 DGEIDDDKQV
+1657 
-1667 SSKGADKKSDNLP
+1667 
-1680 ERKADLKPPP
+1680 
-1690 RANEGQSRA
+1690 
-1699 PNSSQRNG
+1699 
-1707 SRQSSTQS
+1707 
-1715 ARLPHSLPSK
+1715 
-1725 PELPPAGR
+1725 
-1733 QPPPGRGLP
+1733 
-1742 AQLPAP
+1742 
-1748 RHESHERGHVSEYGR
+1748 
-1763 LDRPNEAL
+1763 
-1771 RSAATS
+1771 
-1777 MPREASPPL
+1777 
-1786 AGRGGRSRQRS
+1786 
-1797 PEYSARD
+1797 
-1804 DRRDHYSRP
+1804 
-1813 LAAAVPEPRMAERES
+1813 
-1828 YGPIKPVK
+1828 
-1836 PHPGRTLLQEN
+1836 
-1847 RGAYPNGPSPMA
+1847 
-1859 PPPDRSGYDR
+1859 
-1869 PERNDR
+1869 
-1875 PERSD
+1875 
-1880 RERAERQPISRASSH
+1880 
-1895 SAQQPQPA
+1895 
-1903 VSVNPERLAL
+1903 
-1913 IAGDIPPVDR
+1913 
-1923 RSRDSSR
+1923 
-1930 DDRRSRE
+1930 
-1937 SRPQSP
+1937 
-1943 KRPGDLPPPVREKE
+1943 
-1957 VPRRAPL
+1957 
-1964 DPNPFMARDNARV
+1964 
-1977 QPEKVEK
+1977 
-1984 KDEPPPPTG
+1984 
-1993 PAATRGGRGGRN
+1993 
-2005 DVPSNPVARD
+2005 
-2015 LFESSGGPRRAV
+2015 
-2027 DVQSQDPNYG
+2027 
-2037 RLSSAPEMP
+2037 
-2046 SGPPSGPRGFANNAP
+2046 
-2061 RNFSGQGGPAGRPSD
+2061 
-2076 ARDVPHNAP
+2076 
-2085 QEPSGRGRRPP
+2085 
-2096 HDRQGSQQAQFQ
+2096 
-2108 SQPPPPPPPPPG
+2108 
-2120 QPPSTAQPE
+2120 
-2129 AIGVHPTRLAHLDI
+2129 
-2143 PPQSA
+2143 
-2148 ATPTGPRMGNSS
+2148 
-2160 QPNTPSGPS
+2160 
-2169 AAMPRAPAGPALDRR
+2169 
-2184 NNGTDR
+2184 
-2190 RFAGLNDTL
+2190 
-2199 QSSNGNGASIR
+2199 
-2210 GRAGGRGPQGG
+2210 
-2221 NAMMPSPVQPSPVV
+2221 
-2235 AQSPVMPS
+2235 
-2243 PGMRADFQAPSR
+2243 
-2255 PDGGNGGSRR
+2255 
-2265 HDDRE
+2265 
-2270 QRDSRRHGRD
+2270 
-2280 AGDRHSSHGNQNP
+2280 
-2293 NQPPP
+2293 
-2298 SEEYRGHQ
+2298 
-2306 SNSRN
+2306 
-2311 PRSARDQRDNRDGG
+2311 
-2325 YGGRTAPATPTL
+2325 
-2337 SSAAQA
+2337 
-2343 PQSFAQPDP
+2343 
-2352 SSGYPGG
+2352 
-2359 RSQRY
+2359 
-2364 EGDDRGGDY
+2364 
-2373 RRDNRADVGGGG
+2373 
-2385 RRDDGNNGGRRGQ
+2385 
-2398 GQGQGQ
+2398 
-2404 NQSNDQSG
+2404 
-2412 SSRRG
+2412 
-2417 GGGEQAEGNRSE
+2417 
-2429 RKRRGE
+2429 
-2435 GEPGG
+2435 
-2440 HEGKRRRS
+2440 
-2448 GM
+2448 

>member
-1 MPPGQAKRKRPQDDS
+1 MAPAQQKRKRPQDDH
-16 QSRASPHRPEN
+16 QNRASPHRPEN

-35 RNNNNNNNNNHRGGG
+35 RNNNNNR
-50 GGHGGHGGHGGDGG
+50 
-64 GGRGGRNNNG
+64 RNGNANQN
-74 HRSNN
+74 RSNN
-79 STPTHNRQGNFS
+79 STPTHSRHGNFS
-91 QPQSNRNSPHP
+91 QPPSARNSPAQTP
-102 HQHPPQQ
+102 HTPQQNVQPPPQQ
-109 QQQSA
+109 QQQ
-114 PPAPSPAQAQAPAQP
+114 P
-129 AEPTRPALVSTPSAT
+129 EPVRPTLNSTPSAT

-157 PKEPPPPY
+157 PKEPPAPY

-170 TDDAVSAWQAR
+170 TDDAVSAWQAK
-181 GKQSVLAALQE
+181 GKQSVLDALE
-192 AEDKDTISSVV
+192 NAEDKDMVSNTVI
-203 MQELLRSTLDG
+203 QELLRTTLDG
-214 RLSAGECAEVLKHVA
+214 RLSAGECAEVLKQVA
-229 PAEELQSVFADTLT
+229 PTDELQSVFGDTLA

-251 SPVLKTLIYHA
+251 NPVLKTLIHHA
-262 GLDSHLLRNELDIE
+262 GLSAHLLRNELDIE
-276 PLSALGLVRHTFST
+276 PLSALGLVRNTFST

-319 ITEYFNAANAGST
+319 ITEYFHAANAGLT
-332 SDLIAEDTFLRIKAL
+332 SDLIAEHTFQRIKAL

-361 TLDVMANLLIKNFRF
+361 TLDVMANLLIKNCRF

-384 SWWPEQHVPEGFQT
+384 SWWPEQHIPEGFQT

-408 WALPHSASWSQTAEQ
+408 WALPNSASSSQTSEQ

-505 VVPPGNSD
+505 IVPPGNSD

-525 SSAARDKND
+525 YSSARDKHD

-565 DDKMGET
+565 DEKMGET
-572 KETLEKEKLE
+572 KERLEKEKLE

-609 APSAAVRGL
+609 PPHAAVRGL
-618 RENASGRATPK
+618 RDNASGRASPK
-629 QDADAAAGA
+629 TESDTAETATA
-638 AIEDGEKEALPEPA
+638 DGEKEALPEPA

-701 KVYEPARPLANRP
+701 KVYEPARPLASRP
-714 GMNDAK
+714 GMNDAR

-739 PPLKTLRWANLDR
+739 PPTRTLRWANLDR

-766 DWVDNIPVC
+766 DWVDNIPIC

-816 DPSESNYA
+816 DPSDTNYA
-824 RWIDLSKR
+824 RWIDLCKR

-856 FFSVSVRYSIYAEW
+856 FFPTSTRYSIYAEW
-870 HFGNTSRLPD
+870 HYGNTSRLPD
-880 IKSAFDLTKAETKDV
+880 IKAAFDLTKAETKDV

-1071 SRRLV
+1071 SRRLI

-1126 YLETLRSTLPP
+1126 YLETLRSTLRPE
-1137 AEFDAVVPD
+1137 EFDAVVPD
-1146 TVSLMGDFGLEPAIA
+1146 TVSLMGDFGLEPSIA

-1183 QQARRSSQSAPAT
+1183 QQARRSSQSAAAN
-1196 GDITMTDAE
+1196 GDVTMADVD
-1205 EKDVK
+1205 EKDAK
-1210 SEEVTSPPTEDKP
+1210 TEGVTSPPTEEKP
-1223 MLSLTETDAEM
+1223 VLSLTETDAEM
-1234 RSVAHANGVDTSTPT
+1234 KSVAHANGVDTTTPT
-1249 PSPDSHWHPVLTPL
+1249 PSPETHWHPVLTPL

-1268 LLFGDKLEQCI
+1268 DLLGDKLEQSI

-1309 SHLINQINNDRTDVS
+1309 SHLINQINNDRTDVT
-1324 GKGMQDK
+1324 GKGMQEK
-1331 DKRKKAI
+1331 DRRKKAI

-1346 QEMKSQIGAYTQI
+1346 QEMKSQIGAYTQV

-1466 RTAYEKNAFGAKRQL
+1466 KAVYEKNAFGAKRQL

-1487 LNPDQT
+1487 LNPDNT
-1493 PQTFLNY
+1493 PQTFLSY

-1512 NLNAAFQMCFDSGE
+1512 NLNAAFQMCLESGE

-1540 AQQFPVAEPMGKI
+1540 AQQFPVAEPMGKM
-1553 ILDAV
+1553 ILDSV

-1597 STTIS
+1597 STAT
-1602 SPPIKKSDI
+1602 PPATNKSDV

-1618 AKPVPSRAETPT
+1618 AKPVPSRAETPA

-1638 PAAQAFKAPPLPA
+1638 PTAQAFKAPPA

-1657 DGEIDDDKQV
+1657 DGEIDDDKQA
-1667 SSKGADKKSDNLP
+1667 SSKATADDKPETLP
-1680 ERKADLKPPP
+1680 ERKGALRPPP
-1690 RANEGQSRA
+1690 RALEGQSRA
-1699 PNSSQRNG
+1699 HTPSQRDD
-1707 SRQSSTQS
+1707 SRSSS
-1715 ARLPHSLPSK
+1715 AQPTRLPHVLPSK
-1725 PELPPAGR
+1725 PELPNPR
-1733 QPPPGRGLP
+1733 QPMGRGS
-1742 AQLPAP
+1742 AQLPA
-1748 RHESHERGHVSEYGR
+1748 RHDSRERGHAPEYGR
-1763 LDRPNEAL
+1763 LDRPSDAM
-1771 RSAATS
+1771 RSNPTS
-1777 MPREASPPL
+1777 MPREASPPG
-1786 AGRGGRSRQRS
+1786 ARGGRSRQRS
-1797 PEYSARD
+1797 PEYPPRD
-1804 DRRDHYSRP
+1804 DRRDHYGRP
-1813 LAAAVPEPRMAERES
+1813 QSSAVVEPRMAERDQ
-1828 YGPIKPVK
+1828 YGPAR
-1836 PHPGRTLLQEN
+1836 PHPGRTLLQQDN
-1847 RGAYPNGPSPMA
+1847 RGYPGGPSPMA
-1859 PPPDRSGYDR
+1859 PPPDRSTYDR
-1869 PERNDR
+1869 SDR
-1875 PERSD
+1875 SERSD
-1880 RERAERQPISRASSH
+1880 RADRERSDRQSMSRAPSH
-1895 SAQQPQPA
+1895 PAQVPQPA

-1913 IAGDIPPVDR
+1913 IAGDVPPPNDR

-1930 DDRRSRE
+1930 DDRRPRD

-1943 KRPGDLPPPVREKE
+1943 KRPVDLPAPAPVREKE
-1957 VPRRAPL
+1957 PPRRQPL
-1964 DPNPFMARDNARV
+1964 DPNPFAARENPRA
-1977 QPEKVEK
+1977 QPEKIET
-1984 KDEPPPPTG
+1984 PTG
-1993 PAATRGGRGGRN
+1993 PAAGRSGRGGGRN
-2005 DVPSNPVARD
+2005 DVPSKPATSD
-2015 LFESSGGPRRAV
+2015 LFEPAGGPRRAV
-2027 DVQSQDPNYG
+2027 NTQMQDPNYG
-2037 RLSSAPEMP
+2037 RLSSAPELP
-2046 SGPPSGPRGFANNAP
+2046 SGPPSGPKGFGNNNSP
-2061 RNFSGQGGPAGRPSD
+2061 RNFSGPQGVPNGRPGD

-2085 QEPSGRGRRPP
+2085 LEPSSNRNRRPG
-2096 HDRQGSQQAQFQ
+2096 HDRQGSQQSQFSQ
-2108 SQPPPPPPPPPG
+2108 QQPPPPPPPPG
-2120 QPPSTAQPE
+2120 HPPQAE
-2129 AIGVHPTRLAHLDI
+2129 AVGVHPSRLQHLDI
-2143 PPQSA
+2143 APPQVA
-2148 ATPTGPRMGNSS
+2148 PQNAPTPTGPRMNMGGQST
-2160 QPNTPSGPS
+2160 PNTPSGPS
-2169 AAMPRAPAGPALDRR
+2169 SAPSRAPVGPASDRR
-2184 NNGTDR
+2184 ANGSDR

-2199 QSSNGNGASIR
+2199 QSASANGASIR
-2210 GRAGGRGPQGG
+2210 GRAGGRQGSGPGPNTMMSASTQPSPITTQSP
-2221 NAMMPSPVQPSPVV
+2221 AMPSP
-2235 AQSPVMPS
+2235 A
-2243 PGMRADFQAPSR
+2243 MRNDFPTPTSSSR
-2255 PDGGNGGSRR
+2255 DQGSNRR
-2265 HDDRE
+2265 HDDRDS
-2270 QRDSRRHGRD
+2270 RDSRRHGRD
-2280 AGDRHSSHGNQNP
+2280 GGESRHSNHGGSHGGHAAANLP
-2293 NQPPP
+2293 ALPPP
-2298 SEEYRGHQ
+2298 SDDYRHQ
-2306 SNSRN
+2306 SSRA
-2311 PRSARDQRDNRDGG
+2311 PRSSRGGNDRDGYG
-2325 YGGRTAPATPTL
+2325 GGNGGRTAPQTPTL
-2337 SSAAQA
+2337 SSVVQPPQGFAAPSQ
-2343 PQSFAQPDP
+2343 QIDP
-2352 SSGYPGG
+2352 SSGYNGG
-2359 RSQRY
+2359 RSRGGY
-2364 EGDDRGGDY
+2364 EGEDRNNDYHRRESRGGND
-2373 RRDNRADVGGGG
+2373 GGQG
-2385 RRDDGNNGGRRGQ
+2385 RRDDGGHNRRGNDDGGRRGGGGGGQQGDIGQGMQQQ

-2404 NQSNDQSG
+2404 QG
-2412 SSRRG
+2412 
-2417 GGGEQAEGNRSE
+2417 RSE

-2440 HEGKRRRS
+2440 HEGKRRR
-2448 GM
+2448 

>member
-1 MPPGQAKRKRPQDDS
+1 MAPAQQKRKRPQDDH
-16 QSRASPHRPEN
+16 QTRASPHRPEN

-35 RNNNNNNNNNHRGGG
+35 RNNR
-50 GGHGGHGGHGGDGG
+50 
-64 GGRGGRNNNG
+64 RNGNANQN
-74 HRSNN
+74 RSNN
-79 STPTHNRQGNFS
+79 STPTHNRHANFS
-91 QPQSNRNSPHP
+91 QPASARSSPAQPP
-102 HQHPPQQ
+102 HTPQQNAQPQPPPPQQ
-109 QQQSA
+109 QQQ
-114 PPAPSPAQAQAPAQP
+114 PEPA
-129 AEPTRPALVSTPSAT
+129 RPALVSTPSAT

-157 PKEPPPPY
+157 PKEPPAPY

-170 TDDAVSAWQAR
+170 TDDAVSAWQAK
-181 GKQSVLAALQE
+181 GKQSVLDALE
-192 AEDKDTISSVV
+192 KAEDKDMVSSTII
-203 MQELLRSTLDG
+203 QELLRTTLDG
-214 RLSAGECAEVLKHVA
+214 RLSAGECAEVLKQVA
-229 PAEELQSVFADTLT
+229 PSDDLQSVFADTLA

-251 SPVLKTLIYHA
+251 NPVLKTLIHHA
-262 GLDSHLLRNELDIE
+262 GLSAHLLRNELDIE
-276 PLSALGLVRHTFST
+276 PLSALGLVRNTFST

-332 SDLIAEDTFLRIKAL
+332 SDLIAEDTFQRIKAL

-376 FIKYLRAS
+376 FIKYLRSS

-398 QGQGFTSLPA
+398 RGQGFTSLPA
-408 WALPHSASWSQTAEQ
+408 WALPHSGSWSQTAEQ

-429 LKEAR
+429 LKETR
-434 DVDFWQQVRKVGME
+434 DVDFWQQVRKVGMD
-448 AFFDIGALRITNL
+448 AFFEIGALRITNL
-461 DASAVADLLNTELK
+461 DAPAVADLLNTEVK
-475 PELDARGREMNMI
+475 PELDGRGREMNMI

-493 NNARKWMRQTGC
+493 NNARKWMRETGC

-525 SSAARDKND
+525 SSAARDKHD

-565 DDKMGET
+565 DEKMGET
-572 KETLEKEKLE
+572 KERLEKEKLE

-609 APSAAVRGL
+609 APHAAVRGL
-618 RENASGRATPK
+618 RDNASGRATPK
-629 QDADAAAGA
+629 AEPDAAEATA
-638 AIEDGEKEALPEPA
+638 EDGEKEALPEPA

-694 ILHHMLT
+694 VLHHMLT

-714 GMNDAK
+714 GMNDAR

-739 PPLKTLRWANLDR
+739 PPTKTLRWANLDR
-752 PDHGDAVEYKFYWD
+752 PDYGDAVEYKFYWD
-766 DWVDNIPVC
+766 DWVDNVPIC

-816 DPSESNYA
+816 DPSEANYA
-824 RWIDLSKR
+824 RWIDLCKR

-856 FFSVSVRYSIYAEW
+856 FFPTSIRYSIYAEW
-870 HFGNTSRLPD
+870 HYGNTSRLPD

-1071 SRRLV
+1071 SRRLI

-1126 YLETLRSTLPP
+1126 YLETLRSTLSPD
-1137 AEFDAVVPD
+1137 EFDAVVPD
-1146 TVSLMGDFGLEPAIA
+1146 TVSLMGDFGLEPSLA
-1161 FMIGRASI
+1161 FMIGRTSV

-1183 QQARRSSQSAPAT
+1183 QQARRSSQSAVAN
-1196 GDITMTDAE
+1196 GDVAMADAD

-1210 SEEVTSPPTEDKP
+1210 SEEVTSPPTEEKP
-1223 MLSLTETDAEM
+1223 VLSLTETDAEM
-1234 RSVAHANGVDTSTPT
+1234 KSVAHANGVDTTTPT
-1249 PSPDSHWHPVLTPL
+1249 PSPETHWHPVLTPL

-1268 LLFGDKLEQCI
+1268 ELLGDKLEQSI

-1309 SHLINQINNDRTDVS
+1309 SHLINQINNDRTDVT
-1324 GKGMQDK
+1324 GKGMQEK
-1331 DKRKKAI
+1331 DKRKKTI

-1346 QEMKSQIGAYTQI
+1346 QEMKSQIGAYTQV

-1466 RTAYEKNAFGAKRQL
+1466 KAAYEKNAFGAKKQL

-1487 LNPDQT
+1487 LNPDNT
-1493 PQTFLNY
+1493 PQTFLSY

-1512 NLNAAFQMCFDSGE
+1512 NLNAAFQMCLDSGE

-1597 STTIS
+1597 STAT
-1602 SPPIKKSDI
+1602 PPPSNKSDSI
-1611 LKKPDPN
+1611 KKPDPN
-1618 AKPVPSRAETPT
+1618 AKPVPSRAETPA

-1638 PAAQAFKAPPLPA
+1638 PAAQAFKAPPVPA

-1657 DGEIDDDKQV
+1657 DGEIDDEKQATGKPTGTDERLE
-1667 SSKGADKKSDNLP
+1667 SLP
-1680 ERKADLKPPP
+1680 ERKAALKPLL

-1699 PNSSQRNG
+1699 HTPSQRND
-1707 SRQSSTQS
+1707 SRPSSTQPT
-1715 ARLPHSLPSK
+1715 RMPHSLPSK
-1725 PELPPAGR
+1725 PELPPTTR
-1733 QPPPGRGLP
+1733 QQSGRGS
-1742 AQLPAP
+1742 AQLPP
-1748 RHESHERGHVSEYGR
+1748 RHESHERGHPSEYGR
-1763 LDRPNEAL
+1763 LDRPSEAM
-1771 RSAATS
+1771 RSNPTG

-1786 AGRGGRSRQRS
+1786 GGRGGRSRQRS
-1797 PEYSARD
+1797 PDYPPRD
-1804 DRRDHYSRP
+1804 DRRDHYGRP
-1813 LAAAVPEPRMAERES
+1813 QPPAVQEPRMAERDQ
-1828 YGPIKPVK
+1828 YGPAR

-1847 RGAYPNGPSPMA
+1847 RGYPGGPSPMA
-1859 PPPDRSGYDR
+1859 PPPERSGYDR
-1869 PERNDR
+1869 PERPER
-1875 PERSD
+1875 PERADRPDRDRSD
-1880 RERAERQPISRASSH
+1880 RQSMSRASSH
-1895 SAQQPQPA
+1895 PAQPPEPT
-1903 VSVNPERLAL
+1903 VIVNPERLAR
-1913 IAGDIPPVDR
+1913 ITGDVPPNDR

-1930 DDRRSRE
+1930 DDRRSRD

-1943 KRPGDLPPPVREKE
+1943 KRPVDVLPPAPKE
-1957 VPRRAPL
+1957 APRRQPL
-1964 DPNPFMARDNARV
+1964 DPNPFAARDSHRP

-1984 KDEPPPPTG
+1984 REEHTPTG
-1993 PAATRGGRGGRN
+1993 PAAGRNVRGGGRN
-2005 DVPSNPVARD
+2005 DVPAKPVTQD
-2015 LFESSGGPRRAV
+2015 LFEPSRGSRRAV
-2027 DVQSQDPNYG
+2027 DTQMQDPNYG
-2037 RLSSAPEMP
+2037 RLSSAPE
-2046 SGPPSGPRGFANNAP
+2046 PPSGPKGFGNNGP
-2061 RNFSGQGGPAGRPSD
+2061 RNFSGQGGPNGRLD

-2085 QEPSGRGRRPP
+2085 QEPSSNRNRRPP
-2096 HDRQGSQQAQFQ
+2096 HDRQGSQQSQFPPI
-2108 SQPPPPPPPPPG
+2108 PPPPPPSGSAPG
-2120 QPPSTAQPE
+2120 FS
-2129 AIGVHPTRLAHLDI
+2129 
-2143 PPQSA
+2143 PQSA
-2148 ATPTGPRMGNSS
+2148 QPGVVGIHPDRLGQLPDIVQQSASTPTGPRMGMGNPPA
-2160 QPNTPSGPS
+2160 PNTPSGPS
-2169 AAMPRAPAGPALDRR
+2169 SATSRAPAGPASDRR
-2184 NNGTDR
+2184 NNGIDR
-2190 RFAGLNDTL
+2190 RFALVNDTL
-2199 QSSNGNGASIR
+2199 QSGNSNGASIR
-2210 GRAGGRGPQGG
+2210 GRAGGRQGSGPNPMMSASAVPSPVTAQSPAMPSPAMRNDFATPTSSSRDQGG
-2221 NAMMPSPVQPSPVV
+2221 N
-2235 AQSPVMPS
+2235 
-2243 PGMRADFQAPSR
+2243 
-2255 PDGGNGGSRR
+2255 RR
-2265 HDDRE
+2265 HEDRE

-2280 AGDRHSSHGNQNP
+2280 GGESRHSNHGNHGHAAANL
-2293 NQPPP
+2293 PPP
-2298 SEEYRGHQ
+2298 PPPPADDYRSHQ
-2306 SNSRN
+2306 SSGRG
-2311 PRSARDQRDNRDGG
+2311 PRSSRGGNDRDG
-2325 YGGRTAPATPTL
+2325 YGGGRGTAPPTPTL
-2337 SSAAQA
+2337 SSV
-2343 PQSFAQPDP
+2343 AQPPQGFAPPPPPQGDP
-2352 SSGYPGG
+2352 SSNYSGG
-2359 RSQRY
+2359 RMPRF
-2364 EGDDRGGDY
+2364 EGDDRGGNDY
-2373 RRDNRADVGGGG
+2373 HRRESRGLDANSG
-2385 RRDDGNNGGRRGQ
+2385 RRDDGNGGGH
-2398 GQGQGQ
+2398 
-2404 NQSNDQSG
+2404 
-2412 SSRRG
+2412 RRG
-2417 GGGEQAEGNRSE
+2417 GGGNEDGGNGRRGNGGQHQGDAGSVAQAQNRSE

-2440 HEGKRRRS
+2440 HEGKRRR
-2448 GM
+2448 